1 MPYTLMQTIYV
12 SHLLTLLFLLM
23 VHTFTKEN
31 KNVVMSSNQTQQEA
45 VNAVV
50 SC

>member
-1 MPYTLMQTIYV
+1 MPYTLMQIVYV
-12 SHLLTLLFLLM
+12 SRLLILLFLLM
-23 VHTFTKEN
+23 VHTFTKGN
-31 KNVVMSSNQTQQEA
+31 KNMVMSGNQTQQEA